1 MVKLHNK
8 PLLQNKELKVI
19 KCGKTHSEKHQG
31 DTELKMVVD
40 IEKLFE
46 LYEKHGSKDRF
57 KSLITTKITLLVQS
71 IDLKLF

>member
-8 PLLQNKELKVI
+8 PLLQNIELKFI
-19 KCGKTHSEKHQG
+19 ECEKTHSEKHYG
-31 DTELKMVVD
+31 DIELKMVVD

-57 KSLITTKITLLVQS
+57 KGLNNV
-71 IDLKLF
+71 